1 MFTKNLLIT
10 WRGLWR
16 NKTYAIINLVG
27 LSVGITACLLVAA
40 IVLDELS
47 YDKQWTKADRIYRAI
62 SVNTRVNGSD
72 RFPQVFTGLGPSLK
86 KDFPEVEDYCRM
98 SVYGDRLKI
107 GSNSDGVAVQNLS
120 AEASVWNFLDLQ
132 ITEGNPQ
139 KFVPGYTNLVI
150 TEKFRQQ
157 YFKGQNPVGKIYY
170 TMPQYGDPQPCLV
183 TGVIKALPVNTHL
196 RADVISIV
204 AFRPKDD
211 LLAKEEYG
219 TFSTQYLLLKAGTD
233 ADKFSKKINAW
244 YTKVTAPN
252 KPGYNFQLQPFQD
265 VYLRSDFADPQP
277 VQGSMRNLYIFIAVA
292 ALLLVIAC
300 FNFMTLTTSRV
311 FSRMH
316 ETGVR
321 KVLGANKWQLISRY
335 LTESLVFFSMAFVLA
350 GVLSRLVMPY
360 LETYV
365 GHQLVF
371 NSYSIGF
378 IWLAVVAV
386 LTMSL
391 LTGIY
396 PAWYLSRPEPMV
408 ILRSQATTGFK
419 LNWLKKS
426 LVVGQFVISIG
437 IIIATLVV
445 HYQLSYVDKV
455 DIGFDKN
462 NLIKLNYNKWG
473 SNAESFKQRLKQLP
487 GVENVSIA
495 SWTPGTGAGNMSTEI
510 SVPGQSGKI
519 RANYIFGDADLPAV
533 LKVKLRSGRI
543 FDPNLKTD
551 VVNGDSIMQ
560 VRQEQM
566 QGKSNEKV
574 ADIRPVIVTEYTA
587 KLLGVKLNT
596 SIPTVEGM
604 PVGII
609 SDFHNESLHFGM
621 KPCIIRAE
629 KVSEGYILIRFAK
642 NHPANALAA
651 INTLFKAAYPE
662 KPFLYEW
669 VSDLVNAQY
678 RNEARLKQLFFSFS
692 MLIVFLACLGLFGL
706 ITFTTQQR
714 VKEIGIRKV
723 LGASVANV
731 AALLSADFVKLV
743 LLAMLIATPLAG
755 YIMSRWLQ
763 DFAFRISLSWWMFG
777 LAGAITMFIAVITVS
792 TKAIKAATV
801 NPVKS
806 LRSE

>member
-16 NKTYAIINLVG
+16 NKTYAVINLIG
-27 LSVGITACLLVAA
+27 LSAGITACLLVAA

-47 YDKQWTKADRIYRAI
+47 YDKQWTKANRIYRAI
-62 SVNTRVNGSD
+62 SVNNRINGSD

-107 GSNSDGVAVQNLS
+107 GNNSDGVAVQTLS
-120 AEASVWNFLDLQ
+120 AESSVWNFLDFQ
-132 ITEGNPQ
+132 ITEGNPK
-139 KFVPGYTNLVI
+139 KFVPGYANLVI
-150 TEKFRQQ
+150 TEKIKQQ
-157 YFKGQNPVGKIYY
+157 YFRGQNPVGKIYY
-170 TMPQYGDPQPCLV
+170 NMPEYGDPQPYLV

-196 RADVISIV
+196 RADVILIASY
-204 AFRPKDD
+204 RPKDD

-219 TFSTQYLLLKAGTD
+219 TFSTQYLMLKPGTD
-233 ADKFSKKINAW
+233 TKNFSKKINAW
-244 YTKVTAPN
+244 YAKVTAPN
-252 KPGYNFQLQPFQD
+252 KPGYSFQLQPFED
-265 VYLRSDFADPQP
+265 VYLRSDFAGVQS

-292 ALLLVIAC
+292 ALLLLIAC

-321 KVLGANKWQLISRY
+321 KVLGASKPQLMSRY

-350 GVLSRLVMPY
+350 GLLSKLFMPY
-360 LETYV
+360 LETYI

-371 NSYSIGF
+371 NLYGF
-378 IWLAVVAV
+378 GFVWLAVIAV
-386 LTMSL
+386 LGMSL
-391 LTGIY
+391 LTGLY

-445 HYQLSYVDKV
+445 HYQLSYLDKADV
-455 DIGFDKN
+455 GFDKN
-462 NLIKLNYNKWG
+462 NLIKLSFNNWG
-473 SNAESFKQRLKQLP
+473 KNAEVFKQQLEALP
-487 GVENVSIA
+487 GVETVSIA
-495 SWTPGTGAGNMSTEI
+495 SWYPGAGAGYMSTEI
-510 SVPGQSGKI
+510 NVPGQSGKI
-519 RANYIFGDADLPAV
+519 QANYIRGDADLPAV
-533 LKVKLRSGRI
+533 LKVKLTNGRL
-543 FDPNLKTD
+543 FDRNLRTD
-551 VVNGDSIMQ
+551 VVDFDSVM
-560 VRQEQM
+560 R
-566 QGKSNEKV
+566 SDEKR
-574 ADIRPVIVTEYTA
+574 ADELMHSRPVIVTDYTVR
-587 KLLGVKLNT
+587 LLNLKLNNRVAN
-596 SIPTVEGM
+596 VEGI
-604 PVGII
+604 PVGVI
-609 SDFHNESLHFGM
+609 SNFHNESLHFGM

-629 KVSEGYILIRFAK
+629 KLTEGYILIRLK
-642 NHPANALAA
+642 NNHPGNSLTS
-651 INTLFKAAYPE
+651 INTLFKATYPE

-669 VSDLVNAQY
+669 INDVVNAQY
-678 RNEARLKQLFFSFS
+678 QNEAKLKQLFFSFS

-706 ITFTTQQR
+706 ITFTAQQR

-763 DFAFRISLSWWMFG
+763 DFAFRINLSWWMFG

-792 TKAIKAATV
+792 TKAIKAATA